1 LTKENGS
8 ALGVVGR
15 WLQREATVARLAS
28 LTAIGFGVSLEVW
41 SIFSAQDH
49 PLTAR
54 ESAIV
59 QAFGWAV
66 GIYASWQFGRS
77 SLPAAAK
84 ELVKRQ
90 VRSAF
95 RRTKDLYGSAARL
108 SSAVDERRDALRGL
122 KNQTGDVALTDVELA
137 LDLLHALVNEQIG
150 RLNDALEDWRDLVP
164 EEIERMDRE
173 IAERIS
179 AARVAGAPV
188 GESAPHQ
195 GEGNG

>member
-1 LTKENGS
+1 M
-8 ALGVVGR
+8 
-15 WLQREATVARLAS
+15 
-28 LTAIGFGVSLEVW
+28 
-41 SIFSAQDH
+41 
-49 PLTAR
+49 
-54 ESAIV
+54 
-59 QAFGWAV
+59 
-66 GIYASWQFGRS
+66 
-77 SLPAAAK
+77 
-84 ELVKRQ
+84 
-90 VRSAF
+90 
-95 RRTKDLYGSAARL
+95 
-108 SSAVDERRDALRGL
+108 